1 MSVADLAHVDAGVF
15 QRQTPYLQRLNLA
28 VFVAHLVTATHI
40 VIIVSQSWNRV
51 NPVPMWVRSSVPD
64 WGRANWTQPDSV
76 VKHILHINM
85 YLGIFVRQ

>member
-40 VIIVSQSWNRV
+40 VIIVSQSWNLV
-51 NPVPMWVRSSVPD
+51 NPVPMWVNVGQVKCPCP
-64 WGRANWTQPDSV
+64 WGRANWT
-76 VKHILHINM
+76 
-85 YLGIFVRQ
+85 